1 MEERKLNEKE
11 SLDLIAKMIQNTQN
25 KLEEKSGKPFLIFG
39 YIIIVTAL
47 IIWYLLHTTGNYLW
61 NSLWFVTPF
70 VGWPLAYRARSQK
83 KYITTYIDRII
94 NYLWV
99 MIGITIIIACGF
111 TLVFLDMESLFFA
124 ALILAMGATL
134 TGIIIRFKPII
145 ITGFIG
151 MAISPVILFIHH
163 RDQIL
168 VFAVMALIVMVIPGH
183 ILNYKSKKQA

>member
-1 MEERKLNEKE
+1 MENRKLNEKE

-70 VGWPLAYRARSQK
+70 IGWPLAYRARSQK

-94 NYLWV
+94 NYLWI

-151 MAISPVILFIHH
+151 MAISPVILFMHH

-168 VFAVMALIVMVIPGH
+168 VFAAMALIVMVIPGH
-183 ILNYKSKKQA
+183 ILNYKSKKRA